1 MLDPDQPISISFVT
15 DKTEL
20 PKLARHIHMRRLREF
35 PLLQWPQFGAAWWIA
50 HNVHYVSF
58 LRSIPGWLVSLLWLA
73 VAILLYA
80 LRTRRIV
87 AESLAGQTDVRVVK
101 VNEGTLYV
109 EDAAG
114 IVTSI
119 PLGSI
124 VVASAS
130 EGIYLTWSSGTV
142 LVPARAFADSEE
154 AGAIE
159 AAYHRAAQAG
169 KEIKIPASRI
179 DGFPWSVTFQQEKG
193 DAIHAYYHGW
203 APVFWRL
210 GGWQSAIPIVAVLA
224 VLTLTVAVFAH
235 DAIIVML
242 MVVAALV
249 SFFGIV
255 TAIYCVTPSP
265 AIIGMQRRHPIEQ
278 PLTVA
283 VGMPGVA
290 VNNGAATVVL
300 AWSDIRKLRS
310 DKRLIYCESATDL
323 LLIPKSAFL
332 DTTMADAFFKAVDS
346 YRHGV
351 EPPAALQPIVWPP
364 APESLSGKPWA

>member
-35 PLLQWPQFGAAWWIA
+35 MLLQWPQFIIAWWIG
-50 HNVHYVSF
+50 HNVHYVP
-58 LRSIPGWLVSLLWLA
+58 LLQSLPAWPAYVLWIA
-73 VAILLYA
+73 GAMILYA
-80 LRTRRIV
+80 IRTRRIV

-130 EGIYLTWSSGTV
+130 EGIYLTWSYGTV
-142 LVPARAFADSEE
+142 LVPARAFVDSEE

-169 KEIKIPASRI
+169 KEIKIPVSRI

-210 GGWQSAIPIVAVLA
+210 GEWQPVIPIVSVIVALA
-224 VLTLTVAVFAH
+224 LAMAIALH
-235 DAIIVML
+235 GAIIVML
-242 MVVAALV
+242 LV
-249 SFFGIV
+249 LATLGAFFGLV
-255 TAIYCVTPSP
+255 ASIYGATPSP
-265 AIIGMQRRHPIEQ
+265 AINGTRRRHPIEQ
-278 PLTVA
+278 PLTLA

-290 VNNGAATVVL
+290 LNNGAGTVVL
-300 AWSDIRKLRS
+300 PWTDIRKLRT
-310 DKRLIYCESATDL
+310 DKRLIYCETADDL

-332 DTTMADAFFKAVDS
+332 DANMANAFFKAVDA
-346 YRHGV
+346 YRQGV
-351 EPPAALQPIVWPP
+351 EPQATLQPIVWPP
-364 APESLSGKPWA
+364 APEKTGG